1 MPNWCNNALTFMSN
15 GTPEGDIA
23 LQDFYNKIIQA
34 KGYINP
40 FKFGGYDSEYTWEC
54 DIEDIS
60 FDQSNGLFEFCDKI
74 DFPKRGYITSISDIN
89 NGVFHVNT
97 QDAWSPNV
105 IFWYYLLKKLYGNL
119 VTFNYI
125 ACEPNM
131 GIYCTN
137 DSNIIPRRN
146 LVIYAQG
153 NDLFNIPAAWDL
165 NNSIGPFMC
174 LNTNNPNIY
183 KYETL
188 RCPYGALR
196 YSQVEFDLEVD
207 GNDDEIIAC
216 CEDNVFGHSLP
227 NVNDAYDLQ
236 KELSKIGL
244 DDNNVFMNDYVYSSV
259 EEDIEWSHKLD
270 QALKEKNNGNIENK

>member
-1 MPNWCNNALTFMSN
+1 MPNWCNNDLTFMSN
-15 GTPEGDIA
+15 GTSEGDIA
-23 LQDFYNKIIQA
+23 LQDFHNKIIQA

-54 DIEDIS
+54 DIEDTS

-97 QDAWSPNV
+97 QDAWGPNV
-105 IFWYYLLKKLYGNL
+105 AFWCYLVERLYGNL
-119 VTFNYI
+119 ITFKYI
-125 ACEPNM
+125 AYEPNM

-137 DSNIIPRRN
+137 DSGILPRRN

-153 NDLFNIPAAWDL
+153 NDLFNIPTAWDL

-183 KYETL
+183 KYETV
-188 RCPYGALR
+188 YR
-196 YSQVEFDLEVD
+196 YPQTEFELEVD
-207 GNDDEIIAC
+207 GDDDEIIAC
-216 CEDNVFGHSLP
+216 CENNIFGHSLP
-227 NVNDAYDLQ
+227 NVNDIYDLQ

-244 DDNNVFMNDYVYSSV
+244 DNNNNIFIHDYIYNPVDV
-259 EEDIEWSHKLD
+259 DINSYLCY
-270 QALKEKNNGNIENK
+270 